1 MLWVI
6 AGPTASGKTS
16 VAIALAKALNTEII
30 SFDSRQFFR
39 EIPIGTAA
47 PTKEE
52 QSQVRHHFI
61 GNKSISETFSAGE
74 YAEEARAFCREWFDR
89 HKHLVA
95 VGGSGLYLSALV
107 HGFDDIPDVE
117 EDVRKQ
123 VNEDIQ
129 NKGLEW
135 LQTEVKR
142 LDPVYYDKVD
152 IHNPRRLGRALEVF
166 RSTGRPLS
174 DIQKNKTDSFPFP
187 VKMFGIDWPRN
198 ELYHRIEQRVD
209 MMVAEGLEEEARL
222 VLPYRNHQALQTVG
236 YREMFAYIDGT
247 YTFDEAVAAIKT
259 NTRRY
264 AKRQL
269 TWFRNKEKLTWMP
282 PNTPIE
288 QYISP

>member
-16 VAIALAKALNTEII
+16 AAITLAKALNTKII

-47 PTKEE
+47 PTNEE

-74 YAEEARAFCREWFDR
+74 YAEEARAFCREWFDH

-117 EDVRKQ
+117 ENVRKQ

-142 LDPVYYDKVD
+142 LDPVYYNKVD

-166 RSTGRPLS
+166 RSTGQPLS

-209 MMVAEGLEEEARL
+209 MMVAEGLEEEARS

-247 YTFDEAVAAIKT
+247 YTFDEAVAAIKI